1 MSTIL
6 SNTITSVGGGGVSIS
21 VGNGA
26 TYISDGGAVT
36 NSNVVQSLAKSY
48 VFFDGT
54 AGTPA
59 AADSF
64 NHSSITDSSTGN
76 YRNVFTNTMANANFS
91 GFALANND
99 NTGDGAHNT
108 SYFQIETANN
118 SNQAS
123 DENRVECMVVGD
135 LA

>member
-6 SNTITSVGGGGVSIS
+6 SNTITAVGGGGVSIS
-21 VGNGA
+21 VGTGA
-26 TYISDGGAVT
+26 TYISDGGAIT
-36 NSNVVQSLAKSY
+36 NSNLVQSLTKSY

-54 AGTPA
+54 AGTPT

-76 YRNVFTNTMANANFS
+76 YRNVFTNTMANQNFS
-91 GFALANND
+91 GSGFANNK

-108 SYFQIETANN
+108 SYLQLETANN
-118 SNQAS
+118 SFQSA
-123 DENRVECMVVGD
+123 DTNRVECMVAGD

>member
-6 SNTITSVGGGGVSIS
+6 SNNITSIGGGGVTIK
-21 VGNGA
+21 VGSSA
-26 TYISDGGAVT
+26 TYISDGGAIT
-36 NSNVVQSLAKSY
+36 NSNLVQSLTKSY

-54 AGTPA
+54 AGTPT

-76 YRNVFTNTMANANFS
+76 YRNVFTNTMSNANFS
-91 GFALANND
+91 GFGFANND
-99 NTGDGAHNT
+99 NMGDGAHNT

>member
-21 VGNGA
+21 VGTGA

-36 NSNVVQSLAKSY
+36 DSNVGQSLTKSY

-54 AGTPA
+54 AGTPT

-76 YRNVFTNTMANANFS
+76 YRNVFTNAMANANFS
-91 GFALANND
+91 ASALANND

-118 SNQAS
+118 SNQAA
-123 DENRVECMVVGD
+123 DENRVNCMVTGD

>member
-6 SNTITSVGGGGVSIS
+6 SNTITSIGGGGVSIS
-21 VGNGA
+21 VGTGA

-36 NSNVVQSLAKSY
+36 DSNVVQSLTKSY

-91 GFALANND
+91 GFALAIND

-118 SNQAS
+118 SNQAA
-123 DENRVECMVVGD
+123 DENRVDALVVGD

>member
-76 YRNVFTNTMANANFS
+76 YRNVFTNTMSNANFS
-91 GFALANND
+91 GFGFANND
-99 NTGDGAHNT
+99 NMGDGAHNT

>member
-6 SNTITSVGGGGVSIS
+6 SNTITAVGGGGVSIS
-21 VGNGA
+21 VGNDA

-36 NSNVVQSLAKSY
+36 NSNVVQSLTKSY

-64 NHSSITDSSTGN
+64 NHSSITDSSSGN
-76 YRNVFTNTMANANFS
+76 YRNNFSNTMANQNFS
-91 GFALANND
+91 GSGYANCSNV
-99 NTGDGAHNT
+99 GDGAHNT
-108 SYFQIETANN
+108 SYLQIEVKNN
-118 SNQAS
+118 SFQAA
-123 DENRVECMVVGD
+123 DENRVECIVVGD

>member
-91 GFALANND
+91 GLISFFISQLL
-99 NTGDGAHNT
+99 TFGEFGVICKL
-108 SYFQIETANN
+108 FI
-118 SNQAS
+118 
-123 DENRVECMVVGD
+123 V
-135 LA
+135 LKLI